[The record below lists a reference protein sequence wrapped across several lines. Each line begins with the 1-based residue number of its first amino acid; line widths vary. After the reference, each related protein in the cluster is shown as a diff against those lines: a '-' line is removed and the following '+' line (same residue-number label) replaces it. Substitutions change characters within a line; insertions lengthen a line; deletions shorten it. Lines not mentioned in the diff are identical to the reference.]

1 MKYLLTS
8 LSSFLLFIVLL
19 YPLHAEDSP
28 LRVGVILP
36 LSGFAAEYGVAAR
49 NGLELGLKEHPDVA
63 KRLEVTYED
72 SKYDNR
78 LTVTELQKFAS
89 SQKIDLTYIWGAN
102 PNEAAVPVAEQKKI
116 PTLAVTTSRFLTK
129 GKEWSTR
136 FGSPST
142 TDAEGILTWLRQS
155 NLKKICLVKTELT
168 FINGIV
174 DAMKDALLPDEN
186 LDVIDSYD
194 IGDQDFKSSV
204 LKITSRQCDT
214 LGVFLATGQITQFYK
229 EIKKAGYT
237 GKTFGTDFFDSLTE
251 VKNAAGTMEGAVF
264 SSPRVSPSFRTRY
277 ISAYNNDAQIGFA
290 SNAYDF
296 VLLLKEILTLS
307 KNTFPRNA
315 ELVNAIR
322 SVNKYSTENG
332 DVSYSNEP
340 SPGFTFPRSLKSINH
355 DKIIEVN

>member
-8 LSSFLLFIVLL
+8 LSSFLLFIAFF
-19 YPLHAEDSP
+19 YPLHAEDLP

-49 NGLELGLKEHPDVA
+49 NGIELGLKEHPEVA
-63 KRLEVTYED
+63 KKVAITYED
-72 SKYDNR
+72 SRYDNR
-78 LTVTELQKFAS
+78 ITVTELQKFAT
-89 SQKIDLTYIWGAN
+89 SQIDLTYIWGAN

-136 FGSPST
+136 FSSPST
-142 TDAEGILTWLRQS
+142 VDAEGILVWLRQS

-174 DAMKDALLPDEN
+174 DAMKDALLPDES

-194 IGDQDFKSSV
+194 IGDQDFKSSI

-264 SSPRVSPSFRTRY
+264 SAPRVSPSFRTRY
-277 ISAYNNDAQIGFA
+277 TNMYGNDAQIGFA
-290 SNAYDF
+290 GNGYDF
-296 VLLLKEILTLS
+296 ALLLKEILS
-307 KNTFPRNA
+307 KTDGIFPRGKP
-315 ELVNAIR
+315 LVDSIR
-322 SVNKYSTENG
+322 SIQKFTTEDGEVTYSDT
-332 DVSYSNEP
+332 P
-340 SPGFTFPRSLKSINH
+340 SPGFTFPRSLKVISGNSIA
-355 DKIIEVN
+355 EVSN